1 MRIGFIGL
9 GNMATA
15 IIGGML
21 RENTVLGSS
30 ATPLAAS
37 DIIGSAKTS
46 ATRDAK
52 AAELGIAVTASN
64 RQVAEEAD
72 VLVLAVKPLF
82 FPEVTRSS
90 LLPKPGC
97 TLWRFGNV

>member
-37 DIIGSAKTS
+37 DIIGSAKTR

-52 AAELGIAVTASN
+52 AGERGIAVSARN
-64 RQVAEEAD
+64 RQVAPSCSA
-72 VLVLAVKPLF
+72 A
-82 FPEVTRSS
+82 TRTPCASFAACRTRR
-90 LLPKPGC
+90 P
-97 TLWRFGNV
+97 W